1 MFITPCAKPTST
13 SKSEKK
19 QHIDPGT
26 DHTLLVSAVFFPFLS
41 LCTSL
46 PFLAITCHNHVS
58 AGSVENGT
66 VPCCDVPVAAIQAAT
81 KAAVLC
87 TKRSNR
93 QRNTPPGNDG
103 GNLKGWNSM
112 IQKNHKCIK
121 VSHLTFHYKSIPP
134 PNQEK
139 KGKKKQHSG
148 QKMSNPKTWRLATS
162 PPFFGAFRFA
172 FSTTWWIH
180 ANEETVPA
188 QILRHWLPW
197 EKRNTGGF

>member
-1 MFITPCAKPTST
+1 MRKADLNQQIR
-13 SKSEKK
+13 KK
-19 QHIDPGT
+19 N
-26 DHTLLVSAVFFPFLS
+26 TLTQSFPLHK
-41 LCTSL
+41 LTL
-46 PFLAITCHNHVS
+46 PCHNHVS
-58 AGSVENGT
+58 DGSVENGA

-81 KAAVLC
+81 KAAVRC

-134 PNQEK
+134 PNRKK
-139 KGKKKQHSG
+139 KGKKKNSI
-148 QKMSNPKTWRLATS
+148 PVRRCRTRKTEGLQL